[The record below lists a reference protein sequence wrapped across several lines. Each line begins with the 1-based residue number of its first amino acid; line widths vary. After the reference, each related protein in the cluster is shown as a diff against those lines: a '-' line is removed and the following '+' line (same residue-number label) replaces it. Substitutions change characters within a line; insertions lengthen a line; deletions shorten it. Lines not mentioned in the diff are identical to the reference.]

1 MEPILDEVIF
11 REIQRF
17 RQPWVWIL
25 TGATAAVVIGVMT
38 YGLIY
43 QLGFGKPWGNNPLPD
58 AALIV
63 VASAGILL
71 MLGVLWLT
79 WAARLITEVRN
90 SGLYVK
96 YYPFHLSFHKI
107 DLRNLKRFEARTY
120 RPIWDYGGYGIKCG
134 LKGKAYNVSGN
145 RGVNLT
151 FKKGRDLMIGS
162 QRAEELARALEL
174 VICEQP

>member
-1 MEPILDEVIF
+1 MEPVPDPVIF

-25 TGATAAVVIGVMT
+25 PGATAVVVIGVMT

-58 AALIV
+58 AAL
-63 VASAGILL
+63 VAVAAAGILL
-71 MLGVLWLT
+71 MLGVLWVMY
-79 WAARLITEVRN
+79 AARLITEVRT

-107 DLRNLKRFEARTY
+107 DLTNLKRFEARTY
-120 RPIWDYGGYGIKCG
+120 RPIRDFGGYGIKYG
-134 LKGKAYNVSGN
+134 FKGKVYNVSGN
-145 RGVNLT
+145 RGVNLS

-162 QRAEELARALEL
+162 QRAEELACALVL
-174 VICEQP
+174 VLHE